1 MFSRLCLERRVV
13 KYPRRHN
20 SSFQLAKQWCAHPY
34 AGHSLHQRNISWRG
48 SDYTSQG
55 NAIDASF
62 GGSSGIILS
71 SQGREPLWD
80 FHSSF
85 TWYPT
90 CLALWHKL
98 VLFLTLMHLSVVHL
112 RWFAGIIF
120 SHEKCSGPWG
130 PVVSFSEMEIVLGW
144 LGYIDVPWLSEFGVW
159 GLKENGYRKSWGLVQ
174 C

>member
-1 MFSRLCLERRVV
+1 MFSRLCLERVV

-34 AGHSLHQRNISWRG
+34 AGHALHQRNISWRG

-112 RWFAGIIF
+112 RASYFLMKNAVD
-120 SHEKCSGPWG
+120 HEG
-130 PVVSFSEMEIVLGW
+130 VSFSEMEIVLGW
-144 LGYIDVPWLSEFGVW
+144 LGYIDVPWLYEFGVW